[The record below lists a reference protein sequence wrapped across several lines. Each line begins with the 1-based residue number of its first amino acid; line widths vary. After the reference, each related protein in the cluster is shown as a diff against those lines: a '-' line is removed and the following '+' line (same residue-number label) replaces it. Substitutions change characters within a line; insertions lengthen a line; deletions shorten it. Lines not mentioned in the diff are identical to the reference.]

1 MAYPTY
7 FPYQST
13 QNYFQ
18 PQAQSFP
25 QQMQQMPQAPQ
36 MGQNGY
42 ACRPVTSRE
51 EALGVQVDFFGPGAI
66 MPDLSHGVIY
76 LKRFNQQTGGCDLF
90 VFTAEQ
96 PKQEE
101 PVRYATLEDL
111 EKLREE
117 LTRKAAANDAE

>member
-25 QQMQQMPQAPQ
+25 QQMQQMPQAP
-36 MGQNGY
+36 
-42 ACRPVTSRE
+42 
-51 EALGVQVDFFGPGAI
+51 
-66 MPDLSHGVIY
+66 
-76 LKRFNQQTGGCDLF
+76 QTGGCDLF